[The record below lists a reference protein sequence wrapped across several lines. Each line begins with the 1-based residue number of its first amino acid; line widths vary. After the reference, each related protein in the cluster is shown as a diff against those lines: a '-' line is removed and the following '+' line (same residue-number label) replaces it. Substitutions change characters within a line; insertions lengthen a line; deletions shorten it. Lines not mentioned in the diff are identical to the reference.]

1 MTFFRLFLFPFAILY
16 STLTTFRNFLF
27 DVKILKSVGYEN
39 PTIGIGNLS
48 VGGTGKS
55 VCVDYVVS
63 FLKQNHSI
71 AILSRGYGRTSK
83 GFMEVSDKSTAEDVG
98 DEPLMLSLKH
108 PEARVVVAE
117 KRRLGMDQLLKDSK
131 KDNVFVWDDCFQH
144 RWVNSSLMILL
155 TSYKHLFVDDL
166 HLPVGNLRELSS
178 GKKRADVVI
187 VTKCPKNMIVEERKK
202 ITQKLELSNTQYLFF
217 SRIKYSDH
225 IKSVDRSLPVSNLV
239 KLPFLLV
246 TGISDPTPLKKYL
259 EGIGCKFEHFK
270 FSDHHNFTR
279 KDAKRI
285 NNKSNNR
292 MILTTEK
299 DFVRLNPILL
309 SDVLFYLQIEMELFD
324 EDKEPF
330 NKLLE
335 TTAALK

>member
-1 MTFFRLFLFPFAILY
+1 MNFFRLFLFPFAILY
-16 STLTTFRNFLF
+16 STLTSFRNFLF
-27 DVKILKSVGYEN
+27 DIKIFRSVAYKN
-39 PTIGIGNLS
+39 PTLGIGNLS

-71 AILSRGYGRTSK
+71 TILSRGYGRTSK
-83 GFMEVSDKSTAEDVG
+83 GFLEVSDKSTAVDVG

-108 PEARVVVAE
+108 PEVRVAVAE
-117 KRRLGMDQLLKDSK
+117 RRRLGMGLLLKDSK
-131 KDNVFVWDDCFQH
+131 KDEVFVWDDCFQH
-144 RWVNSSLMILL
+144 RWVIPRLMIIL
-155 TSYKHLFVDDL
+155 TSYKRLFVDDL

-187 VTKCPKNMIVEERKK
+187 VTKCPKNMSVDERKK
-202 ITQKLELSNTQYLFF
+202 VSQKLGLSKTQYLFF
-217 SRIKYSDH
+217 SQIKYSDH

-246 TGISDPTPLKKYL
+246 TGISDPTPLKNYL
-259 EGIGCKFEHFK
+259 ERIGCKFEHLK
-270 FSDHHNFTR
+270 FSDHHNFTQ
-279 KDAKRI
+279 KDAKKI

-299 DFVRLNPILL
+299 DFVRLNPILF

-324 EDKEPF
+324 EDKELF
-330 NKLLE
+330 DKLLE
-335 TTAALK
+335 TTVAM